1 MMSYTEIYLTMKD
14 DPDPKL
20 KIKSPQTARNVCE
33 RALKKMKCLLAM
45 QGKQD
50 IVEFLS
56 YINLPLE
63 HEVSEGL
70 KMPYSFTS

>member
-1 MMSYTEIYLTMKD
+1 MMSYTEIYLAMKD
-14 DPDPKL
+14 DPNPEM

-33 RALKKMKCLLAM
+33 RALKKMKCLLAI

-56 YINLPLE
+56 CINLPLE
-63 HEVSEGL
+63 HEISDGL
-70 KMPYSFTS
+70 QMPRSFAS